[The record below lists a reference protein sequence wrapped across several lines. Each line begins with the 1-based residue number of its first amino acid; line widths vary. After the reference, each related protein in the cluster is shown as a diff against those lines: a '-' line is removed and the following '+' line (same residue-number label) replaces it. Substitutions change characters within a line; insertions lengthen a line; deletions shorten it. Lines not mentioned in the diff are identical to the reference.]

1 MSFNILLDC
10 DKLFFNI
17 FKKNIS
23 MKNKIMNL
31 FCRSSKREEA
41 TREDENKLNYIF
53 SHLLKYLKHYTNNPI

>member
-1 MSFNILLDC
+1 
-10 DKLFFNI
+10 
-17 FKKNIS
+17 